1 MHEYDLI
8 APFYDIEHDRF
19 NEDLDMYRNFAELS
33 GGRRILELAC
43 GSGRVLLPLAHEGYE
58 LTGVDSSEK
67 MLELAQQRLQEKD
80 LTGHC
85 QLVKQD
91 MRTLQ
96 LGQKYRLAI
105 IALGSFGHITT
116 RKDQQSTL
124 AALRAHLS
132 PGATLILDIS
142 NADARY
148 MEDLSGQVLHQGTWS
163 MQDGYYY
170 THFVSPAASSEKHLL
185 ELTHFYE
192 RHQQGGPVERTVI
205 TTRLYLFERV
215 EMELLLE
222 QAGFVV
228 KDVYGDY
235 DLGAFSLA
243 SPRMICV
250 AEVR

>member
-1 MHEYDLI
+1 MQEYDLI

-33 GGRRILELAC
+33 GGKILELAC
-43 GSGRVLLPLAHEGYE
+43 GSGRILLPLAEEGHE

-67 MLELAQQRLQEKD
+67 MLEIAQQRLQEKE

-85 QLVKQD
+85 HLVKQD
-91 MRTLQ
+91 IRTLQ
-96 LGQKYRLAI
+96 LGQKYRLVI

-124 AALRAHLS
+124 AAIRAHLS

-148 MEDLSGQVLHQGTWS
+148 MEDLSGQVLHQGTWLL
-163 MQDGYYY
+163 QGDHYY
-170 THFVSPAASSEKHLL
+170 THFVSPAASSERHLL

-192 RHQQGGPVERTVI
+192 RHQQGGPVARTI
-205 TTRLYLFERV
+205 TTTHLYLFERV

-222 QAGFVV
+222 QTGFVV

-235 DLGAFSLA
+235 DLGSFGLE

-250 AEVR
+250 AEVH

>member
-19 NEDLDMYRNFAELS
+19 SEDLDMYRNFAELS
-33 GGRRILELAC
+33 GGKILELAC
-43 GSGRVLLPLAHEGYE
+43 GSGRILQPLAEEGYK

-67 MLELAQQRLQEKD
+67 MLKIAQQRLQEKQ
-80 LTGHC
+80 LLGHC

-124 AALRAHLS
+124 TAIRAHLS

-142 NADARY
+142 NSDARY

-163 MQDGYYY
+163 TQDGYY
-170 THFVSPAASSEKHLL
+170 THFVSPATSSEKHLL

-192 RHQQGGPVERTVI
+192 RHRQGGPVERTVI
-205 TTRLYLFERV
+205 TTQLYLFERS
-215 EMELLLE
+215 ELELLLE
-222 QAGFVV
+222 RAGFVI
-228 KDVYGDY
+228 KDVYGYY
-235 DLGAFSLA
+235 DLGAFNLE
-243 SPRMICV
+243 SPRMICI
-250 AEVR
+250 AEAD

>member
-1 MHEYDLI
+1 MQEYDRI
-8 APFYDIEHDRF
+8 AAFYDIEHDHF
-19 NEDLDMYRNFAELS
+19 SEDLDMYRNYAELS
-33 GGRRILELAC
+33 GGKVLELAC
-43 GSGRVLLPLAHEGYE
+43 GSGRVLLPLAQEGYE

-67 MLELAQQRLQEKD
+67 MLEIAQRRLQEKG
-80 LTGHC
+80 LAGRC
-85 QLVKQD
+85 QLIKQD

-116 RKDQQSTL
+116 RKDHQRTL
-124 AALRAHLS
+124 AAIRAHLS

-148 MEDLSGQVLHQGTWS
+148 MENLSGQVLHQGTWL
-163 MQDGYYY
+163 MDDGYYA
-170 THFVSPAASSEKHLL
+170 THFVSPAASSENHLL

-192 RHQQGGPVERTVI
+192 RHQQSGPVERTVS
-205 TTRLYLFERV
+205 TTYLYLFERS
-215 EMELLLE
+215 ELELLVE
-222 QAGFVV
+222 QAGFVM

-235 DLGAFSLA
+235 DLGPFNLT

-250 AEVR
+250 GFNP

>member
-19 NEDLDMYRNFAELS
+19 SEDLDMYSNYAELS
-33 GGRRILELAC
+33 GGKILELAC
-43 GSGRVLLPLAHEGYE
+43 GSGRILLPLAQQGYE

-67 MLELAQQRLQEKD
+67 MLGIAQQRLQEEK
-80 LTGHC
+80 LTDHC

-105 IALGSFGHITT
+105 IALGSFGHIIT
-116 RKDQQSTL
+116 RKDQKSVLT
-124 AALRAHLS
+124 AIRTHLS
-132 PGATLILDIS
+132 PGGTLIIDIS
-142 NADARY
+142 NGDARY
-148 MEDLSGQVLHQGTWS
+148 MEDLSGQVLHQGTWRI
-163 MQDGYYY
+163 QDDYYY

-192 RHQQGGPVERTVI
+192 RHHQGGPVERTVI
-205 TTRLYLFERV
+205 TTFLYLFERN
-215 EMELLLE
+215 EQELLLE
-222 QAGFVV
+222 QAGFVI

-235 DLGAFSLA
+235 DLGPFNLD
-243 SPRMICV
+243 SPRMICI
-250 AEVR
+250 AEAH

>member
-1 MHEYDLI
+1 MHDYDLI

-19 NEDLDMYRNFAELS
+19 SEDLDMYKNYAELS
-33 GGRRILELAC
+33 GGKILELAC
-43 GSGRVLLPLAHEGYE
+43 GSGRVLLPLAEEGYE
-58 LTGVDSSEK
+58 LTGVDSSAK
-67 MLELAQQRLQEKD
+67 MLEIAQQRLQEKELAD
-80 LTGHC
+80 HC
-85 QLVKQD
+85 QLITQD
-91 MRTLQ
+91 MRKLH

-124 AALRAHLS
+124 AAIRAHLS

-142 NADARY
+142 NGDARY
-148 MEDLSGQVLHQGTWS
+148 MEDLGGQVLHQGTWPTE
-163 MQDGYYY
+163 DGYYC
-170 THFVSPAASSEKHLL
+170 THFVSPASASDRHLL

-205 TTRLYLFERV
+205 TTRLYLFERT
-215 EMELLLE
+215 ELELLLE
-222 QAGFVV
+222 KAGFVI

-235 DLGAFSLA
+235 DLGPFNLA

-250 AEVR
+250 AEAR

>member
-19 NEDLDMYRNFAELS
+19 SEDLDMYRNFAELS
-33 GGRRILELAC
+33 GGKILELAC
-43 GSGRVLLPLAHEGYE
+43 GSGRVLLPLAEEGYK

-67 MLELAQQRLQEKD
+67 MLEITQQRLQEMQ
-80 LTGHC
+80 LHHHC

-96 LGQKYRLAI
+96 LGQKYRLAL

-124 AALRAHLS
+124 AAIRTHLS

-142 NADARY
+142 NGDARY
-148 MEDLSGQVLHQGTWS
+148 MEELSGQVLHQGTWS
-163 MQDGYYY
+163 TPDGYYY

-192 RHQQGGPVERTVI
+192 RHHQGGPIERTVA
-205 TTRLYLFERV
+205 TTQLYLFERS
-215 EMELLLE
+215 ELELLLE
-222 QAGFVV
+222 QAGFVM
-228 KDVYGDY
+228 KDVYGYY
-235 DLGAFSLA
+235 DLGPFNLE
-243 SPRMICV
+243 SPRMICM
-250 AEVR
+250 AEAH

>member
-1 MHEYDLI
+1 MNEYDLI

-33 GGRRILELAC
+33 GGKILELAC
-43 GSGRVLLPLAHEGYE
+43 GSGRVLLPFVEEGYE

-67 MLELAQQRLQEKD
+67 MLEIAQQRLQEKG
-80 LTGHC
+80 LAGHC
-85 QLVKQD
+85 QLIKQD

-116 RKDQQSTL
+116 RKAQQSTL
-124 AALRAHLS
+124 AAIRAHLS
-132 PGATLILDIS
+132 PGATLLLDIS

-148 MEDLSGQVLHQGTWS
+148 MEDLSGQVLHQGTWPL
-163 MQDGYYY
+163 QDGYYY
-170 THFVSPAASSEKHLL
+170 THFVSPAASSERHLL

-205 TTRLYLFERV
+205 TTHLYLFEHV
-215 EMELLLE
+215 EVELLLE

-235 DLGAFSLA
+235 DLGSFGLES
-243 SPRMICV
+243 SRMICV
-250 AEVR
+250 AEVH